1 MEVLNSVYRQP
12 IDWTETKFIQKN
24 RAIFTII
31 DLSMEN
37 CDPPNLT
44 GKCTDEECAAGIE
57 YLLGAS
63 FSKYH
68 MLVSDMP

>member
-1 MEVLNSVYRQP
+1 MEVMNSVYKHP

-31 DLSMEN
+31 DNSME
-37 CDPPNLT
+37 CEDPPNLN
-44 GKCTDEECAAGIE
+44 GRCTDEECAAGIE
-57 YLLGAS
+57 YLLGSS

-68 MLVSDMP
+68 VVASDLP